1 MTAHRAPKAAPKGQ
15 ASSKAK
21 AAPKAQAAQ
30 KAKAQAA
37 PPARAERQLD
47 PFQIVDSSF
56 VAGAASLASLPSPAS
71 AEVAFAGRSNVGKSS
86 LINTLVERKGLVR
99 TSSNPGS
106 TRQINFYEARARDG
120 AVFQLVDLPGYGFT
134 RRSKAEQA
142 AWASLIEGYLRG
154 RVTLAAVLLLVD
166 ARRGLE
172 EDDLELIRF
181 LEASHGVA
189 RRPVELLLVATKVDK
204 VPRSSLRRA
213 LDQLASAAP
222 RTAEGALRRAVGFS
236 SITGEG
242 RRDLWLAIRRA
253 TLLGIGAPAT
263 SGGETATSGDAPVTS
278 GGETA
283 TSGDETAED
292 G

>member
-1 MTAHRAPKAAPKGQ
+1 MTARRAPKP
-15 ASSKAK
+15 
-21 AAPKAQAAQ
+21 
-30 KAKAQAA
+30 QAA

-56 VAGAASLASLPSPAS
+56 VAGAGSLASLPSPAS

-86 LINTLVERKGLVR
+86 LINTLLERKGLVR

-106 TRQINFYEARARDG
+106 TRQINFYEARARDS

-134 RRSKAEQA
+134 RRSKSEKA

-154 RVTLAAVLLLVD
+154 RVTLGAVLLLVD

-172 EDDLELIRF
+172 EDDIELVRF
-181 LEASHGVA
+181 VEASRDAA
-189 RRPVELLLVATKVDK
+189 RRPVELLLVATKIDK
-204 VPRSSLRRA
+204 VPRSSIRRA
-213 LDQLASAAP
+213 LDQLSASAP

-253 TLLGIGAPAT
+253 TQLGGTGAAT
-263 SGGETATSGDAPVTS
+263 PSTGAATPSTGDATPSTGDATPSSGDATPS
-278 GGETA
+278 
-283 TSGDETAED
+283 SDQ
-292 G
+292 

>member
-1 MTAHRAPKAAPKGQ
+1 MTTSRRAPKP
-15 ASSKAK
+15 
-21 AAPKAQAAQ
+21 
-30 KAKAQAA
+30 QAA
-37 PPARAERQLD
+37 PTARAERQLD

-56 VAGAASLASLPSPAS
+56 VAGAGSLASLPPPVS

-106 TRQINFYEARARDG
+106 TRQINLYEARARDS

-134 RRSKAEQA
+134 RRSKSEQA

-181 LEASHGVA
+181 IEASRDVA

-204 VPRSSLRRA
+204 VPRSSVRRA
-213 LDQLASAAP
+213 LDQLSAAAP
-222 RTAEGALRRAVGFS
+222 RAPAARGALRRAIGFS

-242 RRDLWLAIRRA
+242 RRDLWLAIRRV
-253 TLLGIGAPAT
+253 TQLGGVAPPS
-263 SGGETATSGDAPVTS
+263 SGGAAREDDAQPT
-278 GGETA
+278 T
-283 TSGDETAED
+283 D

>member
-1 MTAHRAPKAAPKGQ
+1 MTTSRRAPKP
-15 ASSKAK
+15 
-21 AAPKAQAAQ
+21 
-30 KAKAQAA
+30 QAA
-37 PPARAERQLD
+37 PTARAERQLD

-56 VAGAASLASLPSPAS
+56 VAGAGSLASLPPPVS

-106 TRQINFYEARARDG
+106 TRQINLYEARARDG

-134 RRSKAEQA
+134 RRSKSEKA

-181 LEASHGVA
+181 IEASRDVA

-204 VPRSSLRRA
+204 VQRSSVRRA
-213 LDQLASAAP
+213 LDQLSAAAP
-222 RTAEGALRRAVGFS
+222 RMAGGALRRAIGFS

-242 RRDLWLAIRRA
+242 RRDLWLAIRRV
-253 TLLGIGAPAT
+253 TQLGGAAPSS
-263 SGGETATSGDAPVTS
+263 SGGAAR
-278 GGETA
+278 
-283 TSGDETAED
+283 ED
-292 G
+292 DDQRTTDG

>member
-1 MTAHRAPKAAPKGQ
+1 MTARRAPRP
-15 ASSKAK
+15 
-21 AAPKAQAAQ
+21 
-30 KAKAQAA
+30 QAA

-56 VAGAASLASLPSPAS
+56 VAGAGSLASLPSPVS

-86 LINTLVERKGLVR
+86 LINTLLERKGLVR

-134 RRSKAEQA
+134 RRSKSEKAM
-142 AWASLIEGYLRG
+142 WASLIEGYLRS

-172 EDDLELIRF
+172 EDDLELVRF
-181 LEASHGVA
+181 VEASRDAA
-189 RRPVELLLVATKVDK
+189 RRPVELLLVATKIDK
-204 VPRSSLRRA
+204 VPRSSIRRA
-213 LDQLASAAP
+213 LDQLSAATP
-222 RTAEGALRRAVGFS
+222 RTAEGALRRAVSFS

-253 TLLGIGAPAT
+253 TQLGGSGASTPSSGASTPSSGAEAPSSDAEAPSSGAAT
-263 SGGETATSGDAPVTS
+263 PSSAQ
-278 GGETA
+278 
-283 TSGDETAED
+283 
-292 G
+292 

>member
-1 MTAHRAPKAAPKGQ
+1 MTSRRAQKAQ
-15 ASSKAK
+15 
-21 AAPKAQAAQ
+21 AAPKAQAAS
-30 KAKAQAA
+30 KAQAAPKGQAA

-56 VAGAASLASLPSPAS
+56 VAGAGTLSSLPSPAS

-106 TRQINFYEARARDG
+106 TRQINFYEARARDS
-120 AVFQLVDLPGYGFT
+120 AVFHLVDLPGYGFT
-134 RRSKAEQA
+134 HRSKSERA

-181 LEASHGVA
+181 IEASRDVA

-204 VPRSSLRRA
+204 VPRSSVRRA

-253 TLLGIGAPAT
+253 TLFGVGAPETRSDAQETRSDAQETRSDAT
-263 SGGETATSGDAPVTS
+263 APS
-278 GGETA
+278 NG
-283 TSGDETAED
+283 ETAED

>member
-1 MTAHRAPKAAPKGQ
+1 MTSRRSPKAQAAPKGQ

-21 AAPKAQAAQ
+21 AAPKPAA
-30 KAKAQAA
+30 AAAPKAQAA
-37 PPARAERQLD
+37 PARAERQLD

-56 VAGAASLASLPSPAS
+56 VAGAGSLASLPSPAS

-120 AVFQLVDLPGYGFT
+120 AVFHLVDLPGYGFT
-134 RRSKAEQA
+134 HRSKSEKA

-172 EDDLELIRF
+172 DDDLELIRF
-181 LEASHGVA
+181 IESSRDVA

-204 VPRSSLRRA
+204 VPRSSVRRA
-213 LDQLASAAP
+213 LDQLAAVAP
-222 RTAEGALRRAVGFS
+222 RTAGGALRRAVGFS

-253 TLLGIGAPAT
+253 TLLGVGAP
-263 SGGETATSGDAPVTS
+263 ETRSDAP
-278 GGETA
+278 ETRSDETHSDA
-283 TSGDETAED
+283 PETRSDETAED
-292 G
+292 R

>member
-1 MTAHRAPKAAPKGQ
+1 MTTRRPPKPQAAP
-15 ASSKAK
+15 
-21 AAPKAQAAQ
+21 
-30 KAKAQAA
+30 

-56 VAGAASLASLPSPAS
+56 VAGAASLASLPPPVS

-106 TRQINFYEARARDG
+106 TRQINLYEARARDG
-120 AVFQLVDLPGYGFT
+120 VVFQLVDLPGYGFT

-154 RVTLAAVLLLVD
+154 RITLAAVLLLVD

-172 EDDLELIRF
+172 EDDLELVRF
-181 LEASHGVA
+181 VEASRDVA
-189 RRPVELLLVATKVDK
+189 RRPVELLLVATKIDK
-204 VPRSSLRRA
+204 VPSSSVRRA
-213 LDQLASAAP
+213 LDQVSAAAP
-222 RTAEGALRRAVGFS
+222 RAASGALRRAVGFS

-242 RRDLWLAIRRA
+242 RRELWLAIRRA
-253 TLLGIGAPAT
+253 TLLGSAAPQSSGAAPQS
-263 SGGETATSGDAPVTS
+263 SGAAPQSSGVAPQSS
-278 GGETA
+278 GAAG
-283 TSGDETAED
+283 GDEQRGATD

>member
-1 MTAHRAPKAAPKGQ
+1 MTARRAPRPQAAP
-15 ASSKAK
+15 
-21 AAPKAQAAQ
+21 
-30 KAKAQAA
+30 

-47 PFQIVDSSF
+47 PFQIVDSAF
-56 VAGAASLASLPSPAS
+56 VAGAGSLASLPPPAS

-106 TRQINFYEARARDG
+106 TRQINLYEARARDG
-120 AVFQLVDLPGYGFT
+120 VVFQLVDLPGYGFN
-134 RRSKAEQA
+134 RRSKSERA

-154 RVTLAAVLLLVD
+154 RITLAAVLLLVD

-181 LEASHGVA
+181 VEAARDVA
-189 RRPVELLLVATKVDK
+189 RRPVELLLVATKMDK
-204 VPRSSLRRA
+204 VPRSSVRRA
-213 LDQLASAAP
+213 LDDLSAAAP
-222 RTAEGALRRAVGFS
+222 RTAGGARRRAVGFS

-253 TLLGIGAPAT
+253 TMLGGAPPSS
-263 SGGETATSGDAPVTS
+263 SGAAGENEEPRTT
-278 GGETA
+278 
-283 TSGDETAED
+283 D